1 MATLYTTLIGIKVG
15 WPTKTVVT
23 NPWCKI
29 RGTPGR
35 CVSLR
40 AENILFYASSETN
53 NGLFGVSLGTKN
65 ELFEASYN
73 RSSLANGKRKK
84 GLWRGNN
91 LSRDLPLGRLNRIP
105 VLRDPSRLL
114 FVYVEV
120 VGGDEFDG
128 GYRILA
134 FQDRTLQ

>member
-1 MATLYTTLIGIKVG
+1 
-15 WPTKTVVT
+15 
-23 NPWCKI
+23 
-29 RGTPGR
+29 
-35 CVSLR
+35 VSLR